1 MALPPPPPGFQ
12 LVGAGSQPEDTP
24 EPPPGFVIQAPQY
37 DPISVA
43 MQSYNSARA
52 MPAGPQQPQV
62 TKRGMIIPLSEY
74 DDGKVRFDP
83 DAGVA
88 APITAFVRAW
98 NNIDSSRLPSE
109 QPEIIADATTAGMAA
124 PVDFARRM
132 WAGGPQPGTMGWQ
145 SAYGN
150 PGQVGRPTIGS
161 PTGIQT
167 ANARAAEAVA
177 DIEAM
182 RRQGIREFGPAFA
195 QGPTAS
201 VAKQLSETPIVG
213 APVRNA
219 LEETIA
225 DTARAVERTADQ
237 IGGTRSFDQAGRQI
251 QQGLER
257 FRSAEL
263 ADLEPGVVQGMGL
276 RPNVQGPPRLVMS
289 QGAQQV
295 AQQAAPIRQQ
305 IGANTTQTTRGRQF
319 AAGQPSQVQQQFL
332 TRRTTTED
340 LTPFELEAVVRAPA
354 EQTSFATRAEA
365 LYERAWR
372 QIPDLDRID
381 GRRNPNMLAAVN
393 TRQALQ
399 DIDTNIANQIS
410 GQGTIGG
417 PLAERIRNAQASNF
431 TLGQLRG
438 IRTEIGRALS
448 NTNPLQQTLN
458 RTQLLRL
465 YGAVSRDIEIGLET
479 LANRAAIATT
489 RGNNRPDSMAPQDAR
504 QAANA
509 LRSFRTADRY
519 FRAGIGRVER
529 AYSILQ
535 ANNPEQAATRLL
547 QAATDGGRGNIQLL
561 GMVQSALRPEEW
573 NEFSS
578 LVLRNLGRPNPS
590 ARGAA
595 QEFGFSVQTF
605 LTNWNRMDPRARA
618 AIFNQPGQAQAI
630 DDVVRVVNRLA
641 NVEAQINTSRSAT
654 NALNVGGVFAAGG
667 ALMAGDGGA
676 TLLGSSLAGGA
687 ASVLL
692 SRPAYARWLAT
703 YARLRARALSSRLP
717 ITGALAQHIS
727 RLEVLARTNPE
738 LRGIAAAV
746 AAENGVEPIQPEEK
760 DG

>member
-1 MALPPPPPGFQ
+1 MATPPPPPGFELLGDQ
-12 LVGAGSQPEDTP
+12 TMP
-24 EPPPGFVIQAPQY
+24 EPPPGFVIEQPAY
-37 DPISVA
+37 DPVSVA

-52 MPAGPQQPQV
+52 AENLRQPAAPQV
-62 TKRGMIIPLSEY
+62 TKRGMLIPLSEY

-88 APITAFVRAW
+88 APVSAFIRAW
-98 NNIDSSRLPSE
+98 NNIDSGKLPSE
-109 QPEIIADATTAGMAA
+109 QPEIIADAATAGMAV
-124 PVDFARRM
+124 PVDYARRM
-132 WAGGPQPGTMGWQ
+132 WAGSTMPGT
-145 SAYGN
+145 A
-150 PGQVGRPTIGS
+150 RPTVGS
-161 PTGIQT
+161 QTAIQT
-167 ANARAAEAVA
+167 ATARADDAVA
-177 DIEAM
+177 DIAAM
-182 RRQGIREFGPAFA
+182 QRQGVREFGPAFA

-201 VAKQLSETPIVG
+201 VAKQLSETPIIG

-219 LEETIA
+219 LDETIS

-237 IGGTRSFDQAGRQI
+237 IGGTRSFDQAGRQV

-263 ADLEPGVVQGMGL
+263 ADLEPGIVDDMGL

-289 QGAQQV
+289 QGAQNA

-319 AAGQPSQVQQQFL
+319 AAGRPSQVQQQFL
-332 TRRTTTED
+332 QRRTTAED
-340 LTPFELEAVVRAPA
+340 LTPLELEAVVRAPA
-354 EQTSFATRAEA
+354 DQTSFATRSEA

-381 GRRNPNMLAAVN
+381 GRRNANMLAAVN

-399 DIDTNIANQIS
+399 EIDGNIANQIA
-410 GQGTIGG
+410 GQGTITG
-417 PLAERIRNAQASNF
+417 PLADRIRSAQAGNF
-431 TLGQLRG
+431 TLGQLRS
-438 IRTEIGRALS
+438 IRTELGRAIG

-458 RTQLLRL
+458 RGQLLRL

-489 RGNNRPDSMAPQDAR
+489 RGNNRPDSLTPQEAR

-535 ANNPEQAATRLL
+535 ANNPEQAAQRLV
-547 QAATDGGRGNIQLL
+547 QAATEGGRGNIQLL
-561 GMVQSALRPEEW
+561 GLVQSALRPEEW

-605 LTNWNRMDPRARA
+605 LTNWNKMDPRARA
-618 AIFNQPGQAQAI
+618 AIFNQPEHRQAI
-630 DDVVRVVNRLA
+630 DDLVRITRRLA
-641 NVEAQINTSRSAT
+641 EVEAQVNTSRSAT
-654 NALNVGGVFAAGG
+654 NALNVGGIFAAGG
-667 ALMAGDGGA
+667 ALMAGDGGT
-676 TLLGSSLAGGA
+676 TLLGSALAGGGA
-687 ASVLL
+687 AVLL

-703 YARLRARALSSRLP
+703 YARLRARAVSSRLP
-717 ITGALAQHIS
+717 MTGALAQHVS

-738 LRGIAAAV
+738 LRQIAAAV
-746 AAENGVEPIQPEEK
+746 AAENGGRVEPVQEEK
-760 DG
+760 EDR